1 VDHYL
6 SVFFIPIVRV
16 KTGEPMLIC
25 NRCKR
30 PVSESGP
37 DPFGSQPSQPK
48 SKPCRFCGRDFPEDH
63 LFCPLCGRRL

>member
-25 NRCKR
+25 NHCER

-37 DPFGSQPSQPK
+37 GQFGTQPSPSK
-48 SKPCRFCGRDFPEDH
+48 AKPCRFCGGDFPEDY